1 MLTDSPRR
9 RLDDD
14 AFADGMARVGEL
26 ILAAPEP
33 TWVTAVARVAG
44 RVVAR
49 AKVAIGALHLPADV
63 RGRGGRCEW
72 AWGDDGRLV
81 GTWRPTRGAARAAEV
96 LREDT
101 GELIRRGT
109 PA

>member
-1 MLTDSPRR
+1 MSESPRK

-26 ILAAPEP
+26 ILAAPET
-33 TWVTAVARVAG
+33 TWVVAVALVGGHPVARV
-44 RVVAR
+44 RVAL
-49 AKVAIGALHLPADV
+49 GALHLPEDV
-63 RGRGGRCEW
+63 RVRRGRCEW